1 MNKKLLRIFS
11 INKIRMIWIN
21 FNNCNKRNLCYTL
34 NTNTK
39 TKTITRKNYYKD
51 LNRYTIKINKKIKI
65 INNF

>member
-1 MNKKLLRIFS
+1 
-11 INKIRMIWIN
+11 MIWIN

-39 TKTITRKNYYKD
+39 TKTIPRKNYYKD